1 MQRSLTT
8 LFGSFVYPVRWC
20 IRVSHLVQTCDGLR
34 RSPYYGHMNIGIVQ
48 SSPVFAEVEGN
59 LAGCFDLMAS
69 HFADLWVLP
78 ELFATGYQFLSP
90 DEVRALAEPVPSGVT
105 TQALIAYAE
114 RNECSIVAGLPEI
127 DGDNVYN
134 AAVLVGPN
142 GFLAH
147 YRKIHLFY
155 EEKINFTP
163 GDLPFPVIDIGIA
176 KVGMMV
182 CFDHLFPESAR
193 SLTLQG
199 ADVIAHP
206 ANLVLPD
213 LAQRTMSIRALEN
226 GVYTATAN
234 RVGTEARTDESLTY
248 TGQSQVIAPDGEALV
263 RLSQDK
269 VEVAVVEIDVMKA
282 RDKAITVHNDKLG
295 DRRPDLYQ
303 L

>member
-1 MQRSLTT
+1 
-8 LFGSFVYPVRWC
+8 
-20 IRVSHLVQTCDGLR
+20 
-34 RSPYYGHMNIGIVQ
+34 
-48 SSPVFAEVEGN
+48 
-59 LAGCFDLMAS
+59 
-69 HFADLWVLP
+69 
-78 ELFATGYQFLSP
+78 
-90 DEVRALAEPVPSGVT
+90 
-105 TQALIAYAE
+105 
-114 RNECSIVAGLPEI
+114 VAGLPEI

>member
-1 MQRSLTT
+1 MR
-8 LFGSFVYPVRWC
+8 
-20 IRVSHLVQTCDGLR
+20 
-34 RSPYYGHMNIGIVQ
+34 IGIVQ
-48 SSPVFAEVEGN
+48 SSPVFGEVEGN
-59 LAGCFDLMAS
+59 LTGCFDLMS
-69 HFADLWVLP
+69 PHTADLWVLP

-90 DEVRALAEPVPSGVT
+90 DESRELAELVPDGVT
-105 TQALIAYAE
+105 TQTLIAYAV
-114 RNECSIVAGLPEI
+114 RNECSIVAGLPEL
-127 DGDNVYN
+127 DGDDVYN
-134 AAVLVGPN
+134 AAVLVGPD
-142 GFLAH
+142 GFLAR

-176 KVGMMV
+176 TIGMMV

-193 SLTLQG
+193 SLALQG

-234 RVGTEARTDESLTY
+234 RVGTEARTNESLTY
-248 TGQSQVIAPDGEALV
+248 TGQSQVIGPDGEALV

-269 VEVAVVEIDVMKA
+269 VEVAVVEIDLTKA
-282 RDKAITVHNDKLG
+282 RDKAITVHNDKLA
-295 DRRPDLYQ
+295 DRRPDLYRS
-303 L
+303 